1 MDHQQWEPVILTK
14 KNPSTNKITTTVPK
28 KNINKTPNAI
38 KTEKIYDS
46 NNPDAEPDIRPVM
59 IDSEFGKKIAAAR
72 CTKNMTQKQLAVA
85 INLPVN
91 VINEYERGQG
101 IHNSTYISKIKNYLG
116 IHK

>member
-14 KNPSTNKITTTVPK
+14 KTLNNKVTTTVPK
-28 KNINKTPNAI
+28 QHINRTPNAI
-38 KTEKIYDS
+38 KTEKIYDP

-59 IDSEFGKKIAAAR
+59 IDGEFGKKIVAAR
-72 CTKNMTQKQLAVA
+72 CAKNMTQKQLAAA
-85 INLPVN
+85 INLPVT

-101 IHNSTYISKIKNYLG
+101 VHNGTYVSKIKKYLG

>member
-1 MDHQQWEPVILTK
+1 MNHQQWDQVIITK
-14 KNPSTNKITTTVPK
+14 NNPNANKTTVTIAK
-28 KNINKTPNAI
+28 EHINKTPNTI
-38 KTEKIYDS
+38 KIRKIYDA

-59 IDSEFGKKIAAAR
+59 IDTEFGKQIAAAR
-72 CTKNMTQKQLAVA
+72 CVKKLTQKQLALA

-101 IHNSTYISKIKNYLG
+101 VHNANYVSKIKNYLG